1 MFCVLQEN
9 ILEAFMT
16 LESLGLGPLETKF
29 IPLLGTQHYLVIS
42 ETMKHEFVS
51 RRNRNCRVCSF
62 GRERRDL
69 LKIFIV

>member
-1 MFCVLQEN
+1 
-9 ILEAFMT
+9 MT

-42 ETMKHEFVS
+42 ETMKHKFVS
-51 RRNRNCRVCSF
+51 RRNRNCSVCSF
-62 GRERRDL
+62 ERERRDL